1 MPFWHINLK
10 GIPMNLGIIR
20 FSLLLVKTVLY
31 IIPQVV
37 KDNSIKQSNE
47 QHLWG
52 LMCAGNP
59 TALNTLFNNYYNDL
73 YFYGLK
79 LVNNH
84 DRVVDAIQDVFA
96 NIWESRKRISK
107 VEHVK
112 AYLFTALRNNLLQ
125 NTRNKYLKRVTL
137 SNENKEYGFEI
148 SPEEIYLSK
157 ESKLENELLINNLLA
172 GLSSKQKEIVYLKF
186 YNNYTNIEISK
197 ILAIKQQSVA
207 NLLSRTLN
215 ILRKKKIQGLH
226 LFLNLLLFVPL

>member
-1 MPFWHINLK
+1 
-10 GIPMNLGIIR
+10 MNLGIIR

>member
-1 MPFWHINLK
+1 
-10 GIPMNLGIIR
+10 MNHGIIR
-20 FSLLLVKTVLY
+20 FPLLLVKTVLY

-47 QHLWG
+47 QHLWE

-59 TALNTLFNNYYNDL
+59 NALNTLFNNYYNDL

-79 LVNNH
+79 LVKNH

-125 NTRNKYLKRVTL
+125 NTRNKYFKRVTV

-148 SPEEIYLSK
+148 SPEEIYLVK
-157 ESKLENELLINNLLA
+157 ESKLENELLVNNLLV

-186 YNNYTNIEISK
+186 YNNCTNIEISK
-197 ILAIKQQSVA
+197 ILAIKRQSVA

-215 ILRKKKIQGLH
+215 ILRKNKIRGLP
-226 LFLNLLLFVPL
+226 LLLNLLLFVPL

>member
-1 MPFWHINLK
+1 M
-10 GIPMNLGIIR
+10 
-20 FSLLLVKTVLY
+20 
-31 IIPQVV
+31 V